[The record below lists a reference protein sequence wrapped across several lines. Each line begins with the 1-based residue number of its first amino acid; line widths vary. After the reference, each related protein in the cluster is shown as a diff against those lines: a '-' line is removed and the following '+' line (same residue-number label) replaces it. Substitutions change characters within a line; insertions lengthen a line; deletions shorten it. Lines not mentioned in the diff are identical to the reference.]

1 VAKRQRATGAGRPS
15 GARTSPLTAR
25 LPSARRVQLEAAAR
39 KRRTNRRWTITDEL
53 VWRLRNSFHQER
65 DEARDP
71 ATRAFCF
78 LFSEL
83 ARRICVYRERR
94 PNWHFDP
101 LLFQTFKLAIPKLL
115 DHFRPAGEM
124 KLPTFWQ
131 AIVDDPG
138 FRPGLSS
145 TKEETRSPD
154 AMADST
160 VQKVLAEFSDPS
172 PWPEQQLRNFESL
185 QDRISDPHARQD
197 FKEWKETLYGMEQAR
212 RDLAPQKSRGGK
224 S

>member
-1 VAKRQRATGAGRPS
+1 M
-15 GARTSPLTAR
+15 
-25 LPSARRVQLEAAAR
+25 RVQLEAAAR
-39 KRRTNRRWTITDEL
+39 KRGWTITDEL
-53 VWRLRNSFHQER
+53 VRRLRNSFNRER

-71 ATRAFCF
+71 AARAFCF

-101 LLFQTFKLAIPKLL
+101 WLFQTFKLAIPKLL

-124 KLPTFWQ
+124 RLPTFYQ

-138 FRPGLSS
+138 FRHGFPS
-145 TKEETRSPD
+145 TKEERRRETRSPD

-172 PWPEQQLRNFESL
+172 PYPEAQLRTFESL
-185 QDRISDPHARQD
+185 QDMISDPHARQD

-212 RDLAPQKSRGGK
+212 RDLAPQKSRAGK

>member
-1 VAKRQRATGAGRPS
+1 VAKRQRAPGAGRPR
-15 GARTSPLTAR
+15 GEPRSPLTVR
-25 LPSARRVQLEAAAR
+25 LPTEMRVRLEAAAR
-39 KRRTNRRWTITDEL
+39 KRDRTITEEL
-53 VWRLRNSFHQER
+53 VARLRSSFNRGR

-83 ARRICVYRERR
+83 ARRIYVHREL

-101 LLFQTFKLAIPKLL
+101 WLFQTFKLAIPRLL

-131 AIVDDPG
+131 GIRDDPG
-138 FRPGLSS
+138 FRLGFPS
-145 TKEETRSPD
+145 TKEERQRETRSPD
-154 AMADST
+154 AMADRT
-160 VQKVLAEFSDPS
+160 VQKVLAEFSDPAYH
-172 PWPEQQLRNFESL
+172 EQELRNFESL
-185 QDRISDPHARQD
+185 EDMISDPHALQG
-197 FKEWKETLYGMEQAR
+197 FKEWKETFYGMQQAR

>member
-1 VAKRQRATGAGRPS
+1 M
-15 GARTSPLTAR
+15 
-25 LPSARRVQLEAAAR
+25 RVRLEAAAR
-39 KRRTNRRWTITDEL
+39 KRGWTITDEL
-53 VWRLRNSFHQER
+53 VWRLRTSFNRER

-83 ARRICVYRERR
+83 ARRICYREPR

-101 LLFQTFKLAIPKLL
+101 WLFQTFKLAIPKLL

-124 KLPTFWQ
+124 RLPTFWQ
-131 AIVDDPG
+131 AIVADPG
-138 FRPGLSS
+138 SGPGLSLMRLPPS
-145 TKEETRSPD
+145 SSSPE

-160 VQKVLAEFSDPS
+160 VQRVLAEFSDPT
-172 PWPEQQLRNFESL
+172 PWTEQQRRNFESL

-212 RDLAPQKSRGGK
+212 RDLAPQKSRGEK

>member
-1 VAKRQRATGAGRPS
+1 MAKRQRATGAGRPR
-15 GARTSPLTAR
+15 GEPTSPLTVR
-25 LPSARRVQLEAAAR
+25 LPTAMRVQLEAAAR

-83 ARRICVYRERR
+83 ARRIYGEPK
-94 PNWHFDP
+94 PNWHLDP
-101 LLFQTFKLAIPKLL
+101 WLFETFRLAILKLL

-154 AMADST
+154 AMADNT
-160 VQKVLAEFSDPS
+160 VQKVLAEFSS
-172 PWPEQQLRNFESL
+172 PWPDQQLRTFESL
-185 QDRISDPHARQD
+185 QDMISDPHAQEG
-197 FKEWKETLYGMEQAR
+197 FKKWKETFYGMSQAQ
-212 RDLAPQKSRGGK
+212 RDLAPQKSRGRK